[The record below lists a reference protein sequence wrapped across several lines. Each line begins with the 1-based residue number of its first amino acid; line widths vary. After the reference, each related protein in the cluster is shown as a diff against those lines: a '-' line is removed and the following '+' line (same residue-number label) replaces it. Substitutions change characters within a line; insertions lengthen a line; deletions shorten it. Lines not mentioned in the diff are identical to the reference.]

1 MKNSNK
7 ATLEDKVKRYIK
19 MKKFFMFSDALM
31 IIGLTKDIL
40 LKILESFEKEGLIIK
55 DKDEK
60 SLMKSSYVVINA
72 KNKKVLNNQ
81 DIKIDVELI
90 KAIKKLLLEIK
101 KLNKKEFF
109 YQELVHKTTLSKGV
123 FAKVIKTFTQLKV
136 LQESI
141 DAINKDIRY
150 FKIETTLIDDLLTF
164 LKQKKYKELQEIIEG
179 KRELVYFEIPDDLCK
194 VLNVIIKN
202 ESLSKN
208 ELAKMAGLTRKR
220 LGDWLVLLKKT
231 GVLIDSFKEE
241 SIKEVIYIFS
251 SSRSKKVLE
260 SINNGAYHED
270 RELKQLWKLTNS

>member
-1 MKNSNK
+1 MKNSN
-7 ATLEDKVKRYIK
+7 LEDKVKRYIK

-31 IIGLTKDIL
+31 ITGLTKDIL

-81 DIKIDVELI
+81 DIKIDIELI

-141 DAINKDIRY
+141 DVINKDIRY

-231 GVLIDSFKEE
+231 GVLMDSFKEDSE
-241 SIKEVIYIFS
+241 DIYIFS

-260 SINNGAYHED
+260 YINNGAYEKD
-270 RELKQLWKLTNS
+270 KELKQLWKLTNS

>member
-1 MKNSNK
+1 MKNSN
-7 ATLEDKVKRYIK
+7 LEDKVKRYIK

-31 IIGLTKDIL
+31 ITGLTKDIL

-136 LQESI
+136 LQESA
-141 DAINKDIRY
+141 DEINKDIRY

-164 LKQKKYKELQEIIEG
+164 LKQKKYKELQEISEG

-231 GVLIDSFKEE
+231 GVLMDSFKEDSE
-241 SIKEVIYIFS
+241 DIYIFS

-260 SINNGAYHED
+260 YINNGAYEKD
-270 RELKQLWKLTNS
+270 KELKQLWKLTNS

>member
-31 IIGLTKDIL
+31 ITELTKDIL
-40 LKILESFEKEGLIIK
+40 LKILESFEKVGLIIK

-136 LQESI
+136 LQESA
-141 DAINKDIRY
+141 DEINKDIRY

-231 GVLIDSFKEE
+231 GVLMDSFKEDSE
-241 SIKEVIYIFS
+241 DIYIFS

-260 SINNGAYHED
+260 YINNGAYEKD
-270 RELKQLWKLTNS
+270 KELKQLWKLTNS

>member
-1 MKNSNK
+1 MKNSN
-7 ATLEDKVKRYIK
+7 LEDKVKRYIK

-31 IIGLTKDIL
+31 ITGLTKDIL

-136 LQESI
+136 LQESA
-141 DAINKDIRY
+141 DEINKDIRY

-231 GVLIDSFKEE
+231 GVLMDSFKEDSE
-241 SIKEVIYIFS
+241 DIYIFS

-260 SINNGAYHED
+260 YIKNGAYEKD
-270 RELKQLWKLTNS
+270 KELKRLWKLTNS

>member
-1 MKNSNK
+1 MKKSN
-7 ATLEDKVKRYIK
+7 LEDKVKRYIK

-31 IIGLTKDIL
+31 ITGLTKDIL

-231 GVLIDSFKEE
+231 GVLMDSFKEDSE
-241 SIKEVIYIFS
+241 DIYIFS

-260 SINNGAYHED
+260 YINNGAYEKD
-270 RELKQLWKLTNS
+270 KELKQLWKLTNS

>member
-1 MKNSNK
+1 MKNSN
-7 ATLEDKVKRYIK
+7 LEDKVKRYIK

-31 IIGLTKDIL
+31 ITGLTKDIL

-136 LQESI
+136 LQESA
-141 DAINKDIRY
+141 DEINKDIRY

-164 LKQKKYKELQEIIEG
+164 LKQKKYKELQEILEG
-179 KRELVYFEIPDDLCK
+179 KRELVYFEIPGELCK

-231 GVLIDSFKEE
+231 GVLMDSFKEDSE
-241 SIKEVIYIFS
+241 DIYIFS

-260 SINNGAYHED
+260 YINNGAYEKD
-270 RELKQLWKLTNS
+270 KELKQLWKLTNS

>member
-1 MKNSNK
+1 MKNSN
-7 ATLEDKVKRYIK
+7 LEDKVKRYIK

-31 IIGLTKDIL
+31 ITGLTKDIL

-179 KRELVYFEIPDDLCK
+179 KRELVYFEIPGELCK

-231 GVLIDSFKEE
+231 GVLMDSFKEDGE
-241 SIKEVIYIFS
+241 DIYIFS

-260 SINNGAYHED
+260 YINNGAYEKD
-270 RELKQLWKLTNS
+270 KELKQLWKLTNS

>member
-1 MKNSNK
+1 MKNSN
-7 ATLEDKVKRYIK
+7 LEDKVKRYIK

-31 IIGLTKDIL
+31 ITGLTKDIL

-136 LQESI
+136 LQESA

-231 GVLIDSFKEE
+231 GVLMDSFKEDSE
-241 SIKEVIYIFS
+241 DIYIFS

-260 SINNGAYHED
+260 YINNGAYEKD
-270 RELKQLWKLTNS
+270 KELKQLWKLTNS

>member
-1 MKNSNK
+1 MKNSN
-7 ATLEDKVKRYIK
+7 LEDKVKRYIK

-31 IIGLTKDIL
+31 ITGLTKDIL

-60 SLMKSSYVVINA
+60 SLMKSSYVVINT

-231 GVLIDSFKEE
+231 GVLMDSFKEDSE
-241 SIKEVIYIFS
+241 DIYIFS

-260 SINNGAYHED
+260 YINNGAYEKD
-270 RELKQLWKLTNS
+270 KELKQLWKLTNF

>member
-1 MKNSNK
+1 MKNSN
-7 ATLEDKVKRYIK
+7 LEDKVKRYIK

-31 IIGLTKDIL
+31 ITGLTKDIL

-136 LQESI
+136 LQESA
-141 DAINKDIRY
+141 DEINKDIRY

-231 GVLIDSFKEE
+231 GVLMDSFKEDSE
-241 SIKEVIYIFS
+241 DIYIFS
-251 SSRSKKVLE
+251 SSGAKKVLE
-260 SINNGAYHED
+260 YINNGAYEKD
-270 RELKQLWKLTNS
+270 KELKQLWKLTNS

>member
-1 MKNSNK
+1 MKNSN
-7 ATLEDKVKRYIK
+7 LEDKVKRYIK

-31 IIGLTKDIL
+31 ITGLTKDIL

-141 DAINKDIRY
+141 EAINKDIRY

-231 GVLIDSFKEE
+231 GVLMDSFKEDSE
-241 SIKEVIYIFS
+241 DIYIFS

-260 SINNGAYHED
+260 YINNGAYEKD
-270 RELKQLWKLTNS
+270 KELKQLWKPTNS

>member
-1 MKNSNK
+1 MKNSN
-7 ATLEDKVKRYIK
+7 LEDKVKRYIK

-31 IIGLTKDIL
+31 ITGLTKDIL

-136 LQESI
+136 LQESA

-150 FKIETTLIDDLLTF
+150 FKIATTLIDDLLTF

-231 GVLIDSFKEE
+231 GVLMDSFKEDSE
-241 SIKEVIYIFS
+241 DIYIFS

-260 SINNGAYHED
+260 YINNGAYEKD
-270 RELKQLWKLTNS
+270 KELKQLWKLTNS

>member
-1 MKNSNK
+1 MKNSN
-7 ATLEDKVKRYIK
+7 LEDKVKRYIK

-31 IIGLTKDIL
+31 ITGLTKDIL

-141 DAINKDIRY
+141 EAINKDIRY

-164 LKQKKYKELQEIIEG
+164 LKQKKYKELQEILEG
-179 KRELVYFEIPDDLCK
+179 KRELVYFEIPGELCK

-231 GVLIDSFKEE
+231 GVLMDSFKEDGE
-241 SIKEVIYIFS
+241 DIYIFS

-260 SINNGAYHED
+260 YINNGAYEKD
-270 RELKQLWKLTNS
+270 KELKQLWKLTNS

>member
-1 MKNSNK
+1 MKNSN
-7 ATLEDKVKRYIK
+7 LEDKVKRYIK

-31 IIGLTKDIL
+31 ITGLTKDIL

-101 KLNKKEFF
+101 KLDKKEFF

-141 DAINKDIRY
+141 EAINKDIRY

-231 GVLIDSFKEE
+231 GVLMDSFKEDSE
-241 SIKEVIYIFS
+241 DIYIFS

-260 SINNGAYHED
+260 YIKNGAYEKD
-270 RELKQLWKLTNS
+270 KELKQLWKLTNS

>member
-1 MKNSNK
+1 MKNSN
-7 ATLEDKVKRYIK
+7 LEDKVKRYIK

-31 IIGLTKDIL
+31 ITGLTKDIL

-231 GVLIDSFKEE
+231 GVLMDSFKEDSE
-241 SIKEVIYIFS
+241 DIYIFS

-260 SINNGAYHED
+260 YINNGAYEKD
-270 RELKQLWKLTNS
+270 KELKQLWKPTNS

>member
-1 MKNSNK
+1 MKNSN
-7 ATLEDKVKRYIK
+7 LEDKVKRYIK

-31 IIGLTKDIL
+31 ITGLTKDIL

-141 DAINKDIRY
+141 EAINKDIRY

-164 LKQKKYKELQEIIEG
+164 LKQKKYKELQEILEG
-179 KRELVYFEIPDDLCK
+179 KRELVYFEIPDELCK

-231 GVLIDSFKEE
+231 GVLMDSFKEDSE
-241 SIKEVIYIFS
+241 DIYIFS

-260 SINNGAYHED
+260 YIKNGAYEKD
-270 RELKQLWKLTNS
+270 KELKQLWKLTNS

>member
-1 MKNSNK
+1 MKNSN
-7 ATLEDKVKRYIK
+7 LEDKVKRYIK

-31 IIGLTKDIL
+31 ITGLTKDIL
-40 LKILESFEKEGLIIK
+40 LKILESFEKKGLIIK

-179 KRELVYFEIPDDLCK
+179 KRELVYFEIPDELCK

-231 GVLIDSFKEE
+231 GVLMDSFKEDSE
-241 SIKEVIYIFS
+241 DIYIFS
-251 SSRSKKVLE
+251 STRSKKVLE
-260 SINNGAYHED
+260 YINNGAYEKD
-270 RELKQLWKLTNS
+270 KELKQLWKLTNS

>member
-1 MKNSNK
+1 MKNSN
-7 ATLEDKVKRYIK
+7 LEDKVKRYIK

-31 IIGLTKDIL
+31 ITGLMKDIL

-231 GVLIDSFKEE
+231 GVLMDSFKEDSE
-241 SIKEVIYIFS
+241 DIYIFS

-260 SINNGAYHED
+260 YINNGAYEKD
-270 RELKQLWKLTNS
+270 KELKQLWKLTNS

>member
-1 MKNSNK
+1 MKNSN
-7 ATLEDKVKRYIK
+7 LEDKVKRYIK

-31 IIGLTKDIL
+31 ITGLTKDIL

-81 DIKIDVELI
+81 DIKIDIELI

-231 GVLIDSFKEE
+231 GVLMDSFKEDSE
-241 SIKEVIYIFS
+241 DIYIFS

-260 SINNGAYHED
+260 YINNGAYEKD
-270 RELKQLWKLTNS
+270 KELKQLWKLTNS

>member
-1 MKNSNK
+1 MKNSN
-7 ATLEDKVKRYIK
+7 LEDKVKRYIK

-31 IIGLTKDIL
+31 ITGLTKDIL

-141 DAINKDIRY
+141 EAINKDIRY
-150 FKIETTLIDDLLTF
+150 FKIETTLIDDLLAF

-179 KRELVYFEIPDDLCK
+179 KRELVYFEIPGELCK

-231 GVLIDSFKEE
+231 GVLMDSFKEDSE
-241 SIKEVIYIFS
+241 DIYIFS

-260 SINNGAYHED
+260 YIKNGAYEKD
-270 RELKQLWKLTNS
+270 KELKQLWKLTNS

>member
-1 MKNSNK
+1 MKNSN
-7 ATLEDKVKRYIK
+7 LEDKVKRYIK

-31 IIGLTKDIL
+31 ITGLTKDIL

-136 LQESI
+136 LQESA
-141 DAINKDIRY
+141 DEINKDIRY

-231 GVLIDSFKEE
+231 GVLMDSFKEDSE
-241 SIKEVIYIFS
+241 DIYIFS

-260 SINNGAYHED
+260 YINNGAYEKD
-270 RELKQLWKLTNS
+270 KELKQLWKLTNS

>member
-1 MKNSNK
+1 MKNSN
-7 ATLEDKVKRYIK
+7 LEDKVKRYIK

-31 IIGLTKDIL
+31 ITGLTKDIL

-136 LQESI
+136 LQESA
-141 DAINKDIRY
+141 DEINKDIRY

-231 GVLIDSFKEE
+231 GVLIDSFKEDSE
-241 SIKEVIYIFS
+241 DIYIFS
-251 SSRSKKVLE
+251 STRSKKVLE
-260 SINNGAYHED
+260 YINNGAYEKD
-270 RELKQLWKLTNS
+270 KELKQLWKLTNS

>member
-1 MKNSNK
+1 MKNSN
-7 ATLEDKVKRYIK
+7 LEDKAKRYIK

-31 IIGLTKDIL
+31 ITGLTKDIL

-179 KRELVYFEIPDDLCK
+179 KRELVYFEIPDELCK

-231 GVLIDSFKEE
+231 GVLMDSFKEDSE
-241 SIKEVIYIFS
+241 DIYIFS

-260 SINNGAYHED
+260 YINNGAYEKD
-270 RELKQLWKLTNS
+270 KELKQLWKLTNS

>member
-1 MKNSNK
+1 MKNSN
-7 ATLEDKVKRYIK
+7 LEDKVKRYIK

-31 IIGLTKDIL
+31 ITGLTKDIL

-136 LQESI
+136 LQESA
-141 DAINKDIRY
+141 DEINKDIRY

-231 GVLIDSFKEE
+231 GVLMDSFKEDGE
-241 SIKEVIYIFS
+241 DIYIFS
-251 SSRSKKVLE
+251 SSRAKKVLE
-260 SINNGAYHED
+260 YINNGAYEKD
-270 RELKQLWKLTNS
+270 KELKQLWKLTNS

>member
-1 MKNSNK
+1 MKNSN
-7 ATLEDKVKRYIK
+7 LEDKAKRYIK

-136 LQESI
+136 LQESA
-141 DAINKDIRY
+141 DEINKDIRY

-231 GVLIDSFKEE
+231 GVLMDSFKEDSE
-241 SIKEVIYIFS
+241 DIYIFS

-260 SINNGAYHED
+260 YINNGAYEKD
-270 RELKQLWKLTNS
+270 KELKQLWKLTNS

>member
-1 MKNSNK
+1 MKNSN
-7 ATLEDKVKRYIK
+7 LEDKVKRYIK

-31 IIGLTKDIL
+31 ITGLTKDIL

-141 DAINKDIRY
+141 EAINKDIRY

-208 ELAKMAGLTRKR
+208 ELAKMAGLTR
-220 LGDWLVLLKKT
+220 
-231 GVLIDSFKEE
+231 
-241 SIKEVIYIFS
+241 
-251 SSRSKKVLE
+251 
-260 SINNGAYHED
+260 
-270 RELKQLWKLTNS
+270 

>member
-1 MKNSNK
+1 MKNSN
-7 ATLEDKVKRYIK
+7 LEDKVKRYIK

-31 IIGLTKDIL
+31 ITGLTKDIL

-136 LQESI
+136 LQESA
-141 DAINKDIRY
+141 DEINKDIRY

-231 GVLIDSFKEE
+231 GVLMDSFKEDGE
-241 SIKEVIYIFS
+241 DIYIFS
-251 SSRSKKVLE
+251 SSGAKKVLE
-260 SINNGAYHED
+260 YINNGAYEKD
-270 RELKQLWKLTNS
+270 KELKQLWKLTNS

>member
-1 MKNSNK
+1 MKNSN
-7 ATLEDKVKRYIK
+7 LEDKVKRYIK

-31 IIGLTKDIL
+31 ITGLTKDIL

-179 KRELVYFEIPDDLCK
+179 KRELVYFEIPGELCK

-231 GVLIDSFKEE
+231 GVLMDSFKEDSE
-241 SIKEVIYIFS
+241 DIYIFS

-260 SINNGAYHED
+260 YINNGAYEKD
-270 RELKQLWKLTNS
+270 KELKQLWKLTNS

>member
-1 MKNSNK
+1 MKNSN
-7 ATLEDKVKRYIK
+7 LEDKVKRYIK

-31 IIGLTKDIL
+31 ITGLTKDIL
-40 LKILESFEKEGLIIK
+40 LKILESFEKVGLIIK

-164 LKQKKYKELQEIIEG
+164 LKQKKYKELQEILEG

-231 GVLIDSFKEE
+231 GVLMDSFKEDSE
-241 SIKEVIYIFS
+241 DIYIFS

-260 SINNGAYHED
+260 YINNGAYEKD
-270 RELKQLWKLTNS
+270 KELKQLWKLTNS

>member
-1 MKNSNK
+1 MKNSN
-7 ATLEDKVKRYIK
+7 LEDKVKRYIK

-31 IIGLTKDIL
+31 ITGLTKDIL

-179 KRELVYFEIPDDLCK
+179 KRELVYFEIPDELCK

-231 GVLIDSFKEE
+231 GVLMDSFKEDSE
-241 SIKEVIYIFS
+241 DIYIFS

-260 SINNGAYHED
+260 YINNGAYEKD
-270 RELKQLWKLTNS
+270 KELKQLWKLTNS

>member
-1 MKNSNK
+1 MKNSN
-7 ATLEDKVKRYIK
+7 LEDKVKRYIK

-231 GVLIDSFKEE
+231 GVLMDSFKEDSE
-241 SIKEVIYIFS
+241 DIYIFS

-260 SINNGAYHED
+260 YINNGAYEKD
-270 RELKQLWKLTNS
+270 KELKQLWKLTNS

>member
-31 IIGLTKDIL
+31 ITGLTKDIL

-60 SLMKSSYVVINA
+60 SLMKSSYVVINV

-231 GVLIDSFKEE
+231 GVLMDSFKEDSE
-241 SIKEVIYIFS
+241 DIYIFS

-260 SINNGAYHED
+260 YINNGAYEKD
-270 RELKQLWKLTNS
+270 KELKQLWKLTNS

>member
-1 MKNSNK
+1 MKNSN
-7 ATLEDKVKRYIK
+7 LEDKVKRYIK

-31 IIGLTKDIL
+31 ITGLTKDIL

-60 SLMKSSYVVINA
+60 SLMKSSYVVINT

-141 DAINKDIRY
+141 EAINKDIRY

-164 LKQKKYKELQEIIEG
+164 LMQKKYKELQEIIEG

-231 GVLIDSFKEE
+231 GVLMDSFKEDSE
-241 SIKEVIYIFS
+241 DIYIFS

-260 SINNGAYHED
+260 YINNGAYEKD
-270 RELKQLWKLTNS
+270 KELKQLWKLTNS

>member
-31 IIGLTKDIL
+31 ITGLTKDIL

-231 GVLIDSFKEE
+231 GVLMDSFKEDSE
-241 SIKEVIYIFS
+241 DIYIFS

-260 SINNGAYHED
+260 YINNGAYEKD
-270 RELKQLWKLTNS
+270 KELKQLWKLTNS

>member
-1 MKNSNK
+1 MKNSN
-7 ATLEDKVKRYIK
+7 LEDKVKRYIK

-31 IIGLTKDIL
+31 ITGLTKDIL
-40 LKILESFEKEGLIIK
+40 LKILESFEKKGLIIK

-231 GVLIDSFKEE
+231 GVLMDSFKEDSE
-241 SIKEVIYIFS
+241 DIYIFS
-251 SSRSKKVLE
+251 SSGAKKVLE
-260 SINNGAYHED
+260 YINNGAYEKD
-270 RELKQLWKLTNS
+270 KELKQLWKLTNS

>member
-1 MKNSNK
+1 MKNS
-7 ATLEDKVKRYIK
+7 ALEDKVRRYIK
-19 MKKFFMFSDALM
+19 IKKFFMFSDALM
-31 IIGLTKDIL
+31 ITALTKDTL
-40 LKILESFEKEGLIIK
+40 LQVLDNFEKKGLIIK

-164 LKQKKYKELQEIIEG
+164 LKQKKYKELQEILEG
-179 KRELVYFEIPDDLCK
+179 KRELVYFEIPDELCK

-231 GVLIDSFKEE
+231 GVLMDSFKEDSE
-241 SIKEVIYIFS
+241 DIYIFS

-260 SINNGAYHED
+260 YINNGAYEKD
-270 RELKQLWKLTNS
+270 KELKQLWKPTNS

>member
-1 MKNSNK
+1 MKNSN
-7 ATLEDKVKRYIK
+7 LEDKVKRYIK

-31 IIGLTKDIL
+31 ITGLTKDIL

-141 DAINKDIRY
+141 EAINKDIRY

-231 GVLIDSFKEE
+231 GVLMDSFKEDSE
-241 SIKEVIYIFS
+241 DIYIFS
-251 SSRSKKVLE
+251 SSGAKKVLKY
-260 SINNGAYHED
+260 INNGAYEKD
-270 RELKQLWKLTNS
+270 KELKQLWKLTNS

>member
-1 MKNSNK
+1 MKNSN
-7 ATLEDKVKRYIK
+7 LEDKVKRYIK

-31 IIGLTKDIL
+31 ITGLTKDIL

-231 GVLIDSFKEE
+231 GVLMDSFKEDGE
-241 SIKEVIYIFS
+241 DIYIFS
-251 SSRSKKVLE
+251 SSGAKKVLE
-260 SINNGAYHED
+260 YINNGAYEKD
-270 RELKQLWKLTNS
+270 KELKQLWKLTNS

>member
-1 MKNSNK
+1 MKNSN
-7 ATLEDKVKRYIK
+7 LEDKVKRYIK

-31 IIGLTKDIL
+31 ITGLTKDIL

-72 KNKKVLNNQ
+72 KNKKVLNN
-81 DIKIDVELI
+81 VELI

-164 LKQKKYKELQEIIEG
+164 LKQNILII
-179 KRELVYFEIPDDLCK
+179 L
-194 VLNVIIKN
+194 
-202 ESLSKN
+202 
-208 ELAKMAGLTRKR
+208 
-220 LGDWLVLLKKT
+220 
-231 GVLIDSFKEE
+231 
-241 SIKEVIYIFS
+241 
-251 SSRSKKVLE
+251 
-260 SINNGAYHED
+260 
-270 RELKQLWKLTNS
+270 